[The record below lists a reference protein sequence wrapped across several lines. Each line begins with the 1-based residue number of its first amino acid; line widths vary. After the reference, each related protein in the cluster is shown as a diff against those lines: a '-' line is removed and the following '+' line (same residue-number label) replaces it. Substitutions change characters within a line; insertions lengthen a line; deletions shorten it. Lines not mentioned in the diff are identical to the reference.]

1 MAGNN
6 NKRLVPEKQAQIA
19 GLMVAAFSGS
29 HDFADF
35 NIGNDEA
42 GCYRYDVA
50 VNLMSGRSCR
60 SVTRGGKAGAI
71 EPRCGQPR
79 RIKEDPR
86 QSAGREEHVGTI
98 QEDK

>member
-1 MAGNN
+1 MADANH
-6 NKRLVPEKQAQIA
+6 KRSVPKKQAQIA
-19 GLMVAAFSGS
+19 RLASAAFSGS
-29 HDFADF
+29 GDFADF
-35 NIGNDEA
+35 DVGNDETE
-42 GCYRYDVA
+42 CYRYDVA
-50 VNLMSGRSCR
+50 INLMSGGSCR
-60 SVTRGGKAGAI
+60 SLTRGGKAGAI